1 MFAVKPLRILQQ
13 KLTVAKANT
22 ALQNGAE
29 SGERTG
35 REMEVRSSNRREKGT
50 RFLFVSLAR
59 LSLNAS
65 FFLRTAPWLKITW
78 PYGASVL

>member
-1 MFAVKPLRILQQ
+1 
-13 KLTVAKANT
+13 
-22 ALQNGAE
+22 
-29 SGERTG
+29 
-35 REMEVRSSNRREKGT
+35 MEVRSSNRREKGT